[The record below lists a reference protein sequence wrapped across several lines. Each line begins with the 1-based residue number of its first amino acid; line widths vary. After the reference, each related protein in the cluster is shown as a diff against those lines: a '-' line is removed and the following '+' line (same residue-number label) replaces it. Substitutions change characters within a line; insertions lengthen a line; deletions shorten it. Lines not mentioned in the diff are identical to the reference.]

1 MFPDEVLADAGAGAP
16 CVNEGGRIFIVYL
29 GEDSGFILRGMFRW
43 ALCFGVLVG
52 WVGVGLLLTDKGWAL
67 VLVGVQ
73 FPVPESFWLQNLIN
87 SSSSAA
93 SR

>member
-1 MFPDEVLADAGAGAP
+1 MLPDEVLADAGAGAP
-16 CVNEGGRIFIVYL
+16 CVNEGGRVFIVHL
-29 GEDSGFILRGMFRW
+29 GEDSGFVLRGMFRMV
-43 ALCFGVLVG
+43 LCFGAIGG
-52 WVGVGLLLTDKGWAL
+52 WVRVGLFLTDKGWAL

>member
-16 CVNEGGRIFIVYL
+16 CIDEGGRIFIVHL
-29 GEDSGFILRGMFRW
+29 SEDSSFVLRGMFRVV
-43 ALCFGVLVG
+43 LCFGVIG
-52 WVGVGLLLTDKGWAL
+52 GRVGVGLLLTDKGWAL

-73 FPVPESFWLQNLIN
+73 FPVPESFLLQNLMN